1 MARVPIISKEQARDM
16 VKFLLEESGLYRSH
30 YEIAKTLCI
39 TQPTITRW
47 AHGELAIANA
57 IHAQRLTQCFNMAV
71 KGAKMRAVTR
81 QSKCDTLANIFR
93 GAMSGYVMDTPL
105 VPQKNKADVIT
116 GLNQALQESID
127 KLPPAMRHH

>member
-16 VKFLLEESGLYRSH
+16 VKFLLEESGLYRSL
-30 YEIAKTLCI
+30 YELSQTLNINAKTVH
-39 TQPTITRW
+39 RW
-47 AHGELAIANA
+47 KTGESAIANA

-71 KGAKMRAVTR
+71 KGAKMQAVTR
-81 QSKCDTLANIFR
+81 QSKCDTLANVFR

-105 VPQKNKADVIT
+105 IPQKNKADVIT